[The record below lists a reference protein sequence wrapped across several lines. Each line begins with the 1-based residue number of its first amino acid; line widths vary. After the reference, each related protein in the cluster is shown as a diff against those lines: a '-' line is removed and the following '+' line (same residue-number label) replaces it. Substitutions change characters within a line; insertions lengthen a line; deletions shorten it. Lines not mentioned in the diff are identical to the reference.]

1 MSSLAATYPALV
13 APAAGRYRFA
23 LTYKLENGE
32 PGFGAS
38 IGDGA
43 PWPILSTTGHPD
55 GNDREM
61 DFWVDLKSGQEV
73 HLGIMHNGRDEPPAT
88 FLMKAVTAVE
98 VLDSKSGI
106 RERPPE

>member
-1 MSSLAATYPALV
+1 
-13 APAAGRYRFA
+13 
-23 LTYKLENGE
+23 
-32 PGFGAS
+32 
-38 IGDGA
+38 
-43 PWPILSTTGHPD
+43 
-55 GNDREM
+55 M